1 MTVKVLDPFLLNLL
15 PRSLLPTGIY
25 ISVIAI
31 VAWFLSR
38 IIWDALSLNQTGRV
52 PPEGKKTD

>member
-25 ISVIAI
+25 ISLIAI
-31 VAWFLSR
+31 VAWLLSR
-38 IIWDALSLNQTGRV
+38 IIWDGLNQTRRV
-52 PPEGKKTD
+52 PPGKKTD